1 MPFKPFKPPLIRKDL
16 SNDITRKAT
25 DNSSVPPPSK
35 RPRLSVGENETES
48 NNKAKPVVVDLTLPD
63 AGIVRK
69 SSAGR
74 LPLVNV
80 KNTPGEIETSSV
92 DNGSNS
98 NDVEAYYNVLWLVL
112 DISLV
117 HTPWL
122 TESGAS
128 LQQRSTKPGMATES

>member
-16 SNDITRKAT
+16 SNDIPRKAT
-25 DNSSVPPPSK
+25 DNSSAPPPSK

-48 NNKAKPVVVDLTLPD
+48 NHKAKPVVVDLTLPD

-69 SSAGR
+69 SSVGR

-80 KNTPGEIETSSV
+80 KNTPGEIETSSI

-98 NDVEAYYNVLWLVL
+98 SDVEAYYNVLWY
-112 DISLV
+112 V
-117 HTPWL
+117 HNSTLELTPHL
-122 TESGAS
+122 TKSGANS
-128 LQQRSTKPGMATES
+128 QQRSTKPGMATES

>member
-16 SNDITRKAT
+16 SNDIPRKSN

-35 RPRLSVGENETES
+35 RPRLSVGENETEA

-74 LPLVNV
+74 LPLVNF
-80 KNTPGEIETSSV
+80 KNTPGKIETSSV

-98 NDVEAYYNVLWLVL
+98 NDVEAYYNVLWY
-112 DISLV
+112 V
-117 HTPWL
+117 HNIALELTPYL
-122 TESGAS
+122 TEPGAS
-128 LQQRSTKPGMATES
+128 SQQRSTKPGMATEF